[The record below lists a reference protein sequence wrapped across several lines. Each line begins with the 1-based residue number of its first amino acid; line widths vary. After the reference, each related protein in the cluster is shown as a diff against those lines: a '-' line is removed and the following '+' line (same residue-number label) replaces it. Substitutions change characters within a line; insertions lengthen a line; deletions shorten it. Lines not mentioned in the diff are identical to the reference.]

1 VKEDDA
7 MSWHCPHC
15 NADFS
20 DSAANVV
27 TIPDDRDQMYGRPL
41 SGTRDVLACPDCG
54 SIDIEEDCD

>member
-1 VKEDDA
+1 